1 MLIALFDPDHL
12 FHDKAHE
19 WWSQH
24 RNLGWASCTLTE
36 NGLIRILSNPKYSP
50 DRPFTPVEILGRL
63 QEYIHQSDHVL
74 LLESPSLLD
83 ETLYQLQPQCRS
95 AEMLICLYK
104 KEARIRLQSRI
115 TEGRRPF
122 DRNGLSFAPCEIKS
136 SILRKRINLQKS
148 MLLPVGARTLASE
161 FSKAARKVE
170 RILKPTVAGNVGN
183 GFGTLH

>member
-1 MLIALFDPDHL
+1 MRALFDVNMLIALFDPDHL
-12 FHDKAHE
+12 FHEKAHE

-83 ETLYQLQPQCRS
+83 ETLYQLQPHCRS
-95 AEMLICLYK
+95 AEITDISLLGLAVRNQMRLVTFDRGISLTNV
-104 KEARIRLQSRI
+104 KEATSDHLVV
-115 TEGRRPF
+115 
-122 DRNGLSFAPCEIKS
+122 LSK
-136 SILRKRINLQKS
+136 
-148 MLLPVGARTLASE
+148 
-161 FSKAARKVE
+161 
-170 RILKPTVAGNVGN
+170 
-183 GFGTLH
+183 